1 MVGVFHKEVGDH
13 VAAYEPIVQL
23 LDEEQPY
30 LLLQI
35 PSRQISDFPPGT
47 LVSLKFPNG
56 AVGKGRVVEI
66 PPQTTE
72 IPGNGTA
79 GSETKIAA
87 HIDPVGMLWPN
98 IPFGSVVEV
107 RRRR

>member
-1 MVGVFHKEVGDH
+1 MVGVYQKQPGDR
-13 VAAYEPIVQL
+13 VTAWEPIVQV

-35 PSRQISDFPPGT
+35 PSPRIADFAPGT
-47 LVSLKFPNG
+47 EVELRFPG
-56 AVGKGRVVEI
+56 GRKGKGRVEDI
-66 PPQTTE
+66 PPQASPLSGEGSTTE
-72 IPGNGTA
+72 TTITA
-79 GSETKIAA
+79 
-87 HIDPVGMLWPN
+87 HVDPVGALWPE